1 LAVFLWQFDVLLYS
15 VSVIVEF
22 DLVSELVGRFI
33 SSAVA
38 VTLRLRAGLLK
49 FAFIDCK
56 LHICSDE

>member
-22 DLVSELVGRFI
+22 DLVSELVGRF

>member
-1 LAVFLWQFDVLLYS
+1 MAVFLWQFDVLLYS

-22 DLVSELVGRFI
+22 DLVSELVGRF